1 MLCPMSGLEKI
12 LGRTLQLLV
21 PVLVCLGVGALGSL
35 FSMDNN
41 LHNWYATLNK
51 PWFNPPNWVFA
62 PVWTTLYI
70 LMGVAA
76 FLVWQKRLGHR
87 SVRIGLVLF
96 VVQLALNGLWTPLFF
111 GCHWI
116 GTALIDIVLLWVAI
130 LAVIVAF
137 HRVSLPAAICLYP
150 YLAWVSFAS
159 VLNFRLWQL
168 NP

>member
-1 MLCPMSGLEKI
+1 M
-12 LGRTLQLLV
+12 V

-35 FSMDNN
+35 LSVGKN
-41 LHNWYATLNK
+41 LSDWYAALNK

-62 PVWTTLYI
+62 PVWTTLYV
-70 LMGVAA
+70 LMGVAV
-76 FLVWQKRLGHR
+76 FLVWRKGWEHR

-96 VVQLALNGLWTPLFF
+96 AVQLALNALWTPLFF

-116 GTALIDIVLLWVAI
+116 GAALIDIVLLWPAI
-130 LAVIVAF
+130 LATIAAF
-137 HRVSLPAAICLYP
+137 HRVSLLAAVCLYP
-150 YLAWVSFAS
+150 YLVWVSFAA